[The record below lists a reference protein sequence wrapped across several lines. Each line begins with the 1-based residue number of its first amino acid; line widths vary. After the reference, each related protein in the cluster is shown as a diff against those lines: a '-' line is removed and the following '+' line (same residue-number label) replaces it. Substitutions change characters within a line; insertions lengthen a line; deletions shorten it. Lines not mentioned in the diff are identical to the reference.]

1 MLARSLFLFMAL
13 FFASIVTT
21 QSAWAQFTED
31 DVTADDTYDPF
42 ADYSEFEAS
51 ADEEA
56 DIHFF
61 RNGRFFNFAFML
73 GGRFFTS
80 TLGQL
85 NSPAPV
91 YGMNMTYFFDIRT
104 ALQVS
109 FTHGE
114 HKFNLNSG
122 TNSDGDYPGLSGN
135 NALTSISI
143 DMKYYFN
150 TANITRGFAD
160 LNPYIIGGFSVNHRT
175 IKFAAE
181 DVLIKSSPNGVQLG
195 AGLEV
200 PIARNKMYLAFQA
213 MYNYV
218 NFPDENEQIQTTESG
233 LQTQHPTHVYPR
245 GDFVEGYL
253 ILGINF

>member
-1 MLARSLFLFMAL
+1 MLSPRFLLIFAL
-13 FFASIVTT
+13 ILSSTT
-21 QSAWAQFTED
+21 VPLSAWGQFTED

-73 GGRFFTS
+73 GGRMFTQ
-80 TLGQL
+80 TLGEL
-85 NSPAPV
+85 NKPAPV
-91 YGMNMTYFFDIRT
+91 YGMYMTYFFDIRT

-109 FTHGE
+109 FVHGE
-114 HKFNLNSG
+114 HSFNLAPG
-122 TNSDGDYPGLSGN
+122 TTADGNYDGFTGN
-135 NALTSISI
+135 TALTTISA

-160 LNPYIIGGFSVNHRT
+160 LNPYIIGGFSINYRT
-175 IKFAAE
+175 ISIAGE
-181 DVLIKSSPNGVQLG
+181 DVLVKSSPTGIQLG

-200 PIARNKMYLAFQA
+200 PIARNKMYLGFQA
-213 MYNYV
+213 TYHLV
-218 NFPDENEQIQTTESG
+218 NFPDENEQILSG
-233 LQTQHPTHVYPR
+233 TGQDPTNVYPN
-245 GDFVEGYL
+245 GDFAQAFL